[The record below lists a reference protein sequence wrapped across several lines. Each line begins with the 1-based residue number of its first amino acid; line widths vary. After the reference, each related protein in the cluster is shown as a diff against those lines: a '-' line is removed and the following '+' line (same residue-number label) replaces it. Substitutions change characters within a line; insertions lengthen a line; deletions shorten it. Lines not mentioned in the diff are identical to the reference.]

1 MSKILIVDDYS
12 EVAEWIGGILAQQ
25 GHDTDVCLS
34 GEEALVKIKIN
45 EYDLIITDI
54 IMPEP
59 DGIELCKFIRE
70 ELSEEKCHVPIIA
83 ISGGAA
89 SIDARVA
96 LSAVAQHASI
106 IMQKPLSPS
115 VLRKAVSHL
124 LQHGEQNF
132 LA

>member
-12 EVAEWIGGILAQQ
+12 EVAEWIGSILGQQ
-25 GHDTDVCLS
+25 GRDTDVCFT
-34 GEEALVKIKIN
+34 GDEAILKLKAN
-45 EYDLIITDI
+45 SYDLVITDI

-70 ELSEEKCHVPIIA
+70 ELPEHKCHVPIIA
-83 ISGGAA
+83 ISGGGV

-96 LSAVAQHASI
+96 LSAVAQYASI

-115 VLRKAVSHL
+115 VLRKAVNHL
-124 LQHGEQNF
+124 LQHGEQNYS
-132 LA
+132 A